1 MHVLRRSHEALVP
14 NGTMLDLQ
22 VIRPDPRVE
31 TVDGR
36 LLCEAD
42 GTALFEHAD
51 AAREAVDLFIGER
64 LLEEE
69 AVDDHDVIQHYSTGA
84 ELVEDWEPKKRT
96 LPVAALPFLRTFE
109 RECVVRER
117 CRLRLLRRLNPP
129 ANTA

>member
-1 MHVLRRSHEALVP
+1 MHVLRRSHEALAP
-14 NGTMLDLQ
+14 DGTMLDLQ

-42 GTALFEHAD
+42 GTPLFEYAD
-51 AAREAVDLFIGER
+51 AAREAVDLFIRER

-69 AVDDHDVIQHYSTGA
+69 AVDDHDVAQHYSTGV

-96 LPVAALPFLRTFE
+96 LPVERLPFLRSFQ

-117 CRLRLLRRLNPP
+117 CRLRRLRRE
-129 ANTA
+129 